1 MKQRFRIFMLACPL
15 LCGTMTA
22 TAAPPTT
29 QDLLNHSGF
38 KEAYKAMITLPAW
51 IVSGKGTSTPVEYF
65 KQNGKTYAL
74 GHMCKPHDCAAQQ
87 LELVLATDHS
97 GSWGLLSIKA
107 NNALKQT
114 VLGSPAP
121 EIEKVLRDTYTKNNP
136 AD

>member
-1 MKQRFRIFMLACPL
+1 MKQRLTVLTLACSL
-15 LCGTMTA
+15 LCGTA

-29 QDLLNHSGF
+29 QDLLETSGF

-51 IVSGKGTSTPVEYF
+51 VVSGKGTSTPVEYF
-65 KQNGKTYAL
+65 TQNGKKYAL

-114 VLGSPAP
+114 ILGSPSP
-121 EIEKVLRDTYTKNNP
+121 EIEKALRDAYNKNNLP
-136 AD
+136 D